1 MGILGPEV
9 MQESPAPGII
19 QIVHDVVKHVPVRAP
34 DHRGEKI
41 ATKQNQIC
49 GAHCQERYE
58 ERPVQSSIHPAPT
71 PESRGTIR
79 DCRLG
84 RPRTPICEMEPGATV
99 DLQSPGLSPDRS
111 RTSILDV

>member
-19 QIVHDVVKHVPVRAP
+19 QIAHDVVKHVPVRAP

-58 ERPVQSSIHPAPT
+58 ERPVQSSTHPAPT

-79 DCRLG
+79 DCRHL
-84 RPRTPICEMEPGATV
+84 RRLNNAC
-99 DLQSPGLSPDRS
+99 DLCLTGSAMSAG
-111 RTSILDV
+111 IAG